1 MVTMNAQFNVPSTII
16 VTGGASQQL
25 AAQAAL
31 LGGRRALLVTD
42 TTMLAS
48 GLAKRCADQ
57 LAAAN
62 IRATVFSGVKPD
74 PTDENVRK
82 GLELLRQENCDLVV
96 GLGGGSPMDAAKV
109 IAVAAT
115 NDAPLR
121 EFAGYHR
128 IARAGLPLVLIPTT
142 AGTGSEVT
150 KVAVITDTER
160 DVKMM
165 MLDVH
170 LLANVALVDFEL
182 SLTMPAS
189 LTAHVGVDT
198 LTHGIEAFV
207 SRKANVLTDPL
218 AEQCIRLTAANLL
231 TAWAEPNNRP
241 AREAMMLAACLGG
254 MAFANSS
261 VCLVHGMSR
270 PIGAI
275 FHLAHGL
282 SNALLLAE
290 ITRWSVP
297 GAVARYA
304 QVARWVGAVPGPA
317 PDDRAAA
324 SLPDYLEKLNA
335 RLGIGRLRDFIKTDQ
350 GSFEQKLPAMAEA
363 ALASGSPQNNPVV
376 PSKDEVVEL
385 YRRIW
390 QRTERKKE

>member
-1 MVTMNAQFNVPSTII
+1 VPSTIL
-16 VTGGASQQL
+16 VAAGASQQL
-25 AAQAAL
+25 ATQAAR

-42 TTMLAS
+42 ATMVAS
-48 GLAKRCADQ
+48 GLAQRCVDQ

-62 IRATVFSGVKPD
+62 IPATIFSGVKPD
-74 PTDENVRK
+74 PTDENVRD
-82 GLELLRQENCDLVV
+82 GLVLLRKTNCDLVI

-128 IARAGLPLVLIPTT
+128 IARAGLPLVCIPTT

-170 LLANVALVDFEL
+170 LLARVALVDFEL
-182 SLTMPAS
+182 SLTMPAP

-207 SRKANVLTDPL
+207 SKKANTLTDPL
-218 AEQCIRLTAANLL
+218 ALECIRLTAANLF
-231 TAWAEPNNRP
+231 TAWEEPGNRL

-270 PIGAI
+270 PIGAM

-282 SNALLLAE
+282 SNALLLPAL
-290 ITRWSVP
+290 TRWSLP

-304 QVARWVGAVPGPA
+304 QIARLVGAAATGA
-317 PDDRAAA
+317 PDETAAA

-335 RLGIGRLRDFIKTDQ
+335 CLGIGRLRDFIKVDPAA
-350 GSFEQKLPAMAEA
+350 FEQKLPAMADA

-376 PSKDEVVEL
+376 PTADEIIGL
-385 YRRIW
+385 YRQAW
-390 QRTERKKE
+390 

>member
-1 MVTMNAQFNVPSTII
+1 MNPQFNAPSTII
-16 VTGGASQQL
+16 VAGGASQQL
-25 AAQAAL
+25 AAQAAR
-31 LGGRRALLVTD
+31 LGARRALLVTD
-42 TTMLAS
+42 TTMVAS

-62 IRATVFSGVKPD
+62 IPATIFSGVKPD
-74 PTDENVRK
+74 PTDENVRD
-82 GLELLRQENCDLVV
+82 GRRFLRGVSCDPGV
-96 GLGGGSPMDAAKV
+96 GLGLFSPTYAAKG

-115 NDAPLR
+115 NESPLR
-121 EFAGYHR
+121 ELAGYHR

-170 LLANVALVDFEL
+170 LLAKVALVDFEL
-182 SLTMPAS
+182 SLTMPPS

-207 SRKANVLTDPL
+207 SRKANGLTDPL

-282 SNALLLAE
+282 SNALLLPE
-290 ITRWSVP
+290 ITRWSLP
-297 GAVARYA
+297 GALARYA
-304 QVARWVGAVPGPA
+304 QVARWVGAVPGHA
-317 PDDRAAA
+317 PDDSLAA

-335 RLGIGRLRDFIKTDQ
+335 RLGIGRLRDFIKADQ
-350 GSFEQKLPAMAEA
+350 STFEQKLPAMAEA

-376 PSKDEVVEL
+376 PSNDEIVAL

-390 QRTERKKE
+390 

>member
-1 MVTMNAQFNVPSTII
+1 MNAQFNGPSTIL
-16 VTGGASQQL
+16 VAAGASQQL
-25 AAQAAL
+25 AAQAAR
-31 LGGRRALLVTD
+31 LGGQRALLVTD
-42 TTMLAS
+42 ATMVAS
-48 GLAKRCADQ
+48 GLAQRCVDQ

-62 IRATVFSGVKPD
+62 IPATVFSGVKPD
-74 PTDENVRK
+74 PTDENVRD
-82 GLELLRQENCDLVV
+82 GLALLRKTNCDLVI

-128 IARAGLPLVLIPTT
+128 IARTGLPLVCIPTT

-170 LLANVALVDFEL
+170 LLARVALVDFEL
-182 SLTMPAS
+182 SLTMPAP
-189 LTAHVGVDT
+189 LTAHVDVDT

-207 SRKANVLTDPL
+207 SKKANTLTDPL
-218 AEQCIRLTAANLL
+218 ALECIRLTAANLF
-231 TAWAEPNNRP
+231 TAWEEPGNRP

-270 PIGAI
+270 PIGAM

-282 SNALLLAE
+282 SNALLLPAL
-290 ITRWSVP
+290 TRWSLP

-304 QVARWVGAVPGPA
+304 QITRLVGAAANGA
-317 PDDRAAA
+317 TDETAAA
-324 SLPDYLEKLNA
+324 NLPDYLEKLNA
-335 RLGIGRLRDFIKTDQ
+335 RLGIGRLRDFIKMDAVA
-350 GSFEQKLPAMAEA
+350 FEQKLPAMADA

-376 PSKDEVVEL
+376 PTAAEIIEL
-385 YRRIW
+385 YRQTW
-390 QRTERKKE
+390 